1 MTMAG
6 ILCRGEQAILL
17 HRGERLSVAVVHGN
31 IVKPI
36 SVSPNGRQLIL
47 LSLHHSDKS
56 HRDYPQQR
64 SKGSFACCSFSSS
77 SPGGWLEAGDK
88 DKIVENRTSTF
99 YKSEEYDITEAKLD
113 SLPSPDENNEAILV
127 ERDIPWWQSFPKR
140 WVIVLLCFAAFLLCN
155 MDRVSNSLINYRTTI
170 HLYMLAD
177 SAVCY
182 IFVLKVNMSIAI
194 LPMSKEFNWNSAT
207 VGLIQSSFF
216 WGYLLTQIL
225 GGIWAD
231 KIGGKLVLGFGV
243 VWWSVA
249 TILTP
254 IAAKIGL
261 PFLLIMRAF
270 MGIGEGVAMPAMNN
284 LLSKWIPVSE
294 RSRSLALVYSGM
306 YLGSVT
312 GLAFSP
318 ILIHKFGWPSVFYS
332 FGSLGSIWFA
342 LWLRKAY
349 SSPEEDP
356 ELSKEEKKLIMGG
369 SISKEP
375 VKVIPWRLILSKA
388 PVWALIISHFC
399 HNWGTFI
406 LLTWM
411 PTYYNQIL
419 ALAYVSEETWHLS
432 SALIALLGM
441 RHEVSMAHSS
451 GAGCIAVLKFNLT
464 ESGLLCVL
472 PWLTMAAFANIGGW
486 IADTLVSRGLSITAV
501 RKARISS
508 SLILEIMQSIGFLG
522 PAFFLTQL
530 SYVRTPAMAVLCM
543 ACSQGSDAFSQS
555 GLYSNHQ
562 DIGPRYAGVL
572 LGLSNTAG
580 VLAGVFGTAATGYIL
595 QRGSWDDV
603 FKVSVALYIIGT
615 LVWNL
620 FSTGEK
626 ILD

>member
-1 MTMAG
+1 MAIG
-6 ILCRGEQAILL
+6 GLISNRNFRSFIGSGKVHQKEEALSRHGC
-17 HRGERLSVAVVHGN
+17 ERLSVAVASNPQRTMFQRKFCGRMACSGVVSGHRYCLFPFGAGNADEKTVKRAQALHG
-31 IVKPI
+31 VSMKSSQMCCRKTSRCYEHYLSRSSI
-36 SVSPNGRQLIL
+36 SNCRLQPSVNHKLALSNGQRQ
-47 LSLHHSDKS
+47 
-56 HRDYPQQR
+56 
-64 SKGSFACCSFSSS
+64 
-77 SPGGWLEAGDK
+77 PGAHTK
-88 DKIVENRTSTF
+88 VNRTRAY
-99 YKSEEYDITEAKLD
+99 YKSEDYDIIEANVD
-113 SLPSPDENNEAILV
+113 SLQSSDGSAEAVLV
-127 ERDIPWWQSFPKR
+127 GNVQEKSAWWQQFPKR

-155 MDRVSNSLINYRTTI
+155 MDR
-170 HLYMLAD
+170 
-177 SAVCY
+177 
-182 IFVLKVNMSIAI
+182 VNMSIAI

-216 WGYLLTQIL
+216 WGYLLTQIV

-249 TILTP
+249 TVLTP
-254 IAAKIGL
+254 IAAQIGL
-261 PFLLIMRAF
+261 PFLLVMRAF

-284 LLSKWIPVSE
+284 ILSKWIPVSE
-294 RSRSLALVYSGM
+294 RSRSLSLVYSGM
-306 YLGSVT
+306 HLGSVT
-312 GLAFSP
+312 GLAASP

-342 LWLRKAY
+342 LWLLKAH
-349 SSPEEDP
+349 SSPKEDP
-356 ELSKEEKKLIMGG
+356 ELSAEEKKLILGG
-369 SISKEP
+369 GTSKEP
-375 VKVIPWRLILSKA
+375 VTVIPWKLILSKA

-411 PTYYNQIL
+411 PTYYNQ
-419 ALAYVSEETWHLS
+419 
-432 SALIALLGM
+432 
-441 RHEVSMAHSS
+441 
-451 GAGCIAVLKFNLT
+451 VLKFNLT

-472 PWLTMAAFANIGGW
+472 PWLTMAVFANIGGW
-486 IADTLVSRGLSITAV
+486 IADSLVSRGLSITAV
-501 RKARISS
+501 RK
-508 SLILEIMQSIGFLG
+508 IMQSIGFLG
-522 PAFFLTQL
+522 PAFFLSQL
-530 SYVRTPAMAVLCM
+530 SHVRTPAMAVLCM

-603 FKVSVALYIIGT
+603 FKVAVVLYIIGT
-615 LVWNL
+615 LIWNL

-626 ILD
+626 VLD